1 MKFIK
6 GLTLVIYP
14 ILMIA
19 ISLILA
25 FLLMYSVIVAY
36 LTFGSLFAIIVGT
49 IGTVTFVLVVD
60 CYF

>member
-14 ILMIA
+14 ILMTA